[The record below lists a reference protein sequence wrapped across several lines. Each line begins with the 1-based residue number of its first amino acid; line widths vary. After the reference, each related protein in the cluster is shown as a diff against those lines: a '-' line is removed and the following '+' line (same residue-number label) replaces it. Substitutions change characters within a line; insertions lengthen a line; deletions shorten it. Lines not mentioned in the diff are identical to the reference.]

1 MKRRMILF
9 LILFPL
15 ISVGCAVPNFYYKDS
30 AGGFYG
36 YGRTISAIGN
46 MPGTGEVFINGI
58 NTEKV
63 RPGDVWTFEPRTAIT
78 VITVR
83 AMTVAGPRLSREVVV
98 NNYQDYNNQ
107 KYNTSVYLDHNIFDD
122 ELVADPPSL
131 K

>member
-1 MKRRMILF
+1 MKRWLVI

-15 ISVGCAVPNFYYKDS
+15 IAVGCAVPNFYYKDS

-36 YGRTISAIGN
+36 YGRTISVN
-46 MPGTGEVFINGI
+46 NNLPNTGEVFVNGI

-63 RPGDVWTFEPRTAIT
+63 RPGDVWTFEPRTTIT

-83 AMTVAGPRLSREVVV
+83 AMTVVGPRISKEVMV

-107 KYNTSVYLDHNIFDD
+107 KYNTPVYLDKSIFTD
-122 ELVADPPSL
+122 ELVADPHSP
-131 K
+131 